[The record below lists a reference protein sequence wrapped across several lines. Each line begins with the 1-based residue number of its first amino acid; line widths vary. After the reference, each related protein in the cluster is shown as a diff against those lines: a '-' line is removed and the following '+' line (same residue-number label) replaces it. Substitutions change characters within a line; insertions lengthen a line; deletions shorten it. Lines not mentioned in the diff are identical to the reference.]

1 MVSASKAARQA
12 KRAEEGK
19 DKKKTVASKVGS
31 KAASNNA
38 STASSVNGDETP
50 PMMDGD
56 GDPLP
61 NEDEP
66 ATTDEKMTK
75 VSKLTAQMDKHGL
88 SDRVTTGVLA
98 SLAQS
103 RDVKITSASLVF
115 HGKVLI
121 TDTTLELNYGRRY
134 GLLGENGCGKST
146 LLKAIDKREYPIPE
160 HVDLYLLN
168 EGAPPSDLGALEW
181 VVKEAENEMERL
193 DKLAEEILEKNGPED
208 PILEDL
214 YERME
219 TMDPSTF
226 QTRAS
231 LILTGLGFNKKTIHK
246 KTKDMSGG
254 WRMRVALAKA
264 LFVKPSLLLL
274 DDPTAHLDLEA
285 CVWLEEYLKKWD
297 RTLILVSH
305 SMDFLNGVCTNMI
318 DMRMRQLIYYG
329 GNYDTYM
336 KTRSEQET
344 NQMKA
349 YTKQQDEIQHIKKFI
364 ASAGTYANLVR
375 QAKSRQKILD
385 KMEADGF
392 IQPVHQDRVFTFR
405 FADVEKLPPPVLS
418 FDDVTFGYSGK
429 PADNLY
435 EDLDLGVDMDSRTA
449 LVGPNGVGKSTLL
462 RLMTGKLSPV
472 SGTVQRHTHLKLGLY
487 SQHSA
492 EQLDLTKS
500 ALDFVR
506 DKYSEKSQDYQYW
519 RQQLGRYGLSGESQ
533 TALMGTLSEGQKSRI
548 VFALLAIDGP
558 NMLLLDEPTNGL
570 DIPTIDSLADAINVF
585 SGGVVVV
592 SHDFRLLDKIAKD
605 IMVCENKTIKR
616 WDGTIG
622 EYKNHLRKKM
632 VTMGQV

>member
-1 MVSASKAARQA
+1 MVSASKAAREA
-12 KRAEEGK
+12 KRAAEGK
-19 DKKKTVASKVGS
+19 APKKALASKTKS
-31 KAASNNA
+31 KN
-38 STASSVNGDETP
+38 TP
-50 PMMDGD
+50 TLDADGN
-56 GDPLP
+56 PLP
-61 NEDEP
+61 DDEQSA
-66 ATTDEKMTK
+66 ATSKKMDEVKR
-75 VSKLTAQMDKHGL
+75 LADQMDKHGL
-88 SDRVTTGVLA
+88 SDRVTTGVLS
-98 SLAQS
+98 SLKQS
-103 RDVKITSASLVF
+103 RDVKITSVSLVF
-115 HGKVLI
+115 HGRVLI
-121 TDTTLELNYGRRY
+121 TDTIMELTYGRRY

-146 LLKAIDKREYPIPE
+146 LLKAIDKREFPIPE
-160 HVDLYLLN
+160 HVDIYLLN
-168 EGAPPSDLGALEW
+168 EGAPPGELGALEW
-181 VVKEAENEMERL
+181 VVKEAENELERL
-193 DKLAEEILEKNGPED
+193 DKQAEQILEDEGPES
-208 PILEDL
+208 PLLMDL

-226 QTRAS
+226 STRAS
-231 LILTGLGFNKKTIHK
+231 LILTGLGFNKKTITK

-297 RTLILVSH
+297 RTLVLVSH
-305 SMDFLNGVCTNMI
+305 SMDFLNGVCSNMI
-318 DMRMRQLIYYG
+318 DMRHKQLIYYG
-329 GNYDTYM
+329 GNYDSYH
-336 KTRSEQET
+336 KTRAEQEV

-349 YTKQQDEIQHIKKFI
+349 YQKQQDEIVHIKKFI

-392 IQPVHQDRVFTFR
+392 IQKVEEDRVFTFR

-418 FDDVTFGYSGK
+418 FDDVTFSYSGDSK
-429 PADNLY
+429 DDLY
-435 EDLDLGVDMDSRTA
+435 RHLDLGVDMDSRTA

-462 RLMTGKLSPV
+462 RLMTGKLSPTG
-472 SGTVQRHTHLKLGLY
+472 GTVSRHTHLKMGVY
-487 SQHSA
+487 SQHSS

-519 RQQLGRYGLSGESQ
+519 RQQLGKYGLSGDSQ

-570 DIPTIDSLADAINVF
+570 DIPTIDSLADAINAF
-585 SGGVVVV
+585 TGGVVVV

-605 IMVCENKTIKR
+605 IMVCENQTIRR
-616 WDGTIG
+616 WPGTIG
-622 EYKNHLRKKM
+622 DYKNHLRKKM
-632 VTMGQV
+632 MAAGAV